1 LTGAVASFLPG
12 GKGLNQAVAAA
23 RSGVPSVMIGAI
35 GDGAFG
41 QALRTFLADN
51 DVDCTQLFVVPKV
64 ATGLALIQ
72 VAGGDNAITVAP
84 GANALFAT
92 SMIDQVPQPD
102 EVWVA
107 QFETPSETT
116 ATLFA
121 QSKATG
127 ARTIL
132 NMAPMVDHPAGL
144 LKSVDVAVLN
154 EIELAQA
161 TNIKLRASSAI
172 KTIVAACRELMARGP
187 RSVVATLGV
196 RGVVVVTAEGHI
208 AIPGLAAQ
216 VIDTTG
222 AGDCFVGTLAA
233 CLARG
238 QTLFEAARY
247 ANAAASCAVE
257 KLGAAPSMPTAKEVA
272 TRLARS

>member
-1 LTGAVASFLPG
+1 
-12 GKGLNQAVAAA
+12 
-23 RSGVPSVMIGAI
+23 
-35 GDGAFG
+35 
-41 QALRTFLADN
+41 
-51 DVDCTQLFVVPKV
+51 
-64 ATGLALIQ
+64 
-72 VAGGDNAITVAP
+72 
-84 GANALFAT
+84 
-92 SMIDQVPQPD
+92 
-102 EVWVA
+102 
-107 QFETPSETT
+107 
-116 ATLFA
+116 
-121 QSKATG
+121 
-127 ARTIL
+127 
-132 NMAPMVDHPAGL
+132 MAPMVDHPAGL
-144 LKSVDVAVLN
+144 LTAADVAVLN
-154 EIELAQA
+154 EIELEQA
-161 TNIKLRASSAI
+161 TNIKSRASSAI
-172 KTIVAACRELMARGP
+172 KPIVAACRELMARGP